1 MLLVISI
8 TEDSLYPI
16 FEAFV
21 ERARATTAWEVRV
34 VVGEGVAVLS
44 RVVLESALWWVDA
57 VEVIGTVDGIVG
69 LFEGALAVPSVA
81 RVVFGPEGV
90 VDGECELLFPKLPMG
105 RFGIGGCCG
114 HPPEVWH
121 DVLVTDKRLPVGRV
135 VGSDD
140 GGVVLSA

>member
-21 ERARATTAWEVRV
+21 ERTRATTIREVRMI
-34 VVGEGVAVLS
+34 VGEGLS
-44 RVVLESALWWVDA
+44 ILSGVILKSALWRVDA

-81 RVVFGPEGV
+81 RVMLGPKGV
-90 VDGECELLFPKLPMG
+90 VDG
-105 RFGIGGCCG
+105 
-114 HPPEVWH
+114 
-121 DVLVTDKRLPVGRV
+121 
-135 VGSDD
+135 
-140 GGVVLSA
+140 

>member
-44 RVVLESALWWVDA
+44 RVVLESTLWRVDA
-57 VEVIGTVDGIVG
+57 VEVVGSVDGIVG
-69 LFEGALAVPSVA
+69 LFEGALAVPSV
-81 RVVFGPEGV
+81 
-90 VDGECELLFPKLPMG
+90 
-105 RFGIGGCCG
+105 
-114 HPPEVWH
+114 
-121 DVLVTDKRLPVGRV
+121 
-135 VGSDD
+135 D
-140 GGVVLSA
+140 GGGAWTRTGRRRGV

>member
-1 MLLVISI
+1 MLL
-8 TEDSLYPI
+8 LI
-16 FEAFV
+16 FEESTQLILEAFV
-21 ERARATTAWEVRV
+21 ERARATTAWEVRMI
-34 VVGEGVAVLS
+34 VGEGVSVLS
-44 RVVLESALWWVDA
+44 GIVLESALWWVDA

-90 VDGECELLFPKLPMG
+90 FDGECELLFPKLPMG

-121 DVLVTDKRLPVGRV
+121 DVLVTEKRLPVGRV